1 VNAFLAVV
9 GREKPQVRQP
19 SEEIKLSA
27 NKFIRVGGLQIR
39 VIGDRKGTLV
49 QLNGCLN
56 IDSSPSLRDRLLTI
70 LQPEA
75 PEVLTVDLS
84 EVSHVDSSG
93 IATLIEG
100 LKIARTRNTTLSL
113 KGLQGRLLHILE
125 VTGIGALFGLS
136 SHPAATSATRIQ

>member
-1 VNAFLAVV
+1 V
-9 GREKPQVRQP
+9 Q
-19 SEEIKLSA
+19 EINLSTK
-27 NKFIRVGGLQIR
+27 NSIRADGLQIQ
-39 VIGDRKGTLV
+39 VIRGKNSALV

-93 IATLIEG
+93 IATLIEA
-100 LKIARTRNTTLSL
+100 LRIARTRNTNLSL
-113 KGLQGRLLHILE
+113 KGLQGPLLHVLE
-125 VTGIGALFGLS
+125 VTGIAALFGLS
-136 SHPAATSATRIQ
+136 SHPTATPAARLQ

>member
-1 VNAFLAVV
+1 M
-9 GREKPQVRQP
+9 
-19 SEEIKLSA
+19 SA
-27 NKFIRVGGLQIR
+27 NKFIRVGDLQIR
-39 VIGDRKGTLV
+39 VIRDKKDTLV

-93 IATLIEG
+93 IATLIEA
-100 LKIARTRNTTLSL
+100 LRIARTRNTTLSL
-113 KGLQGRLLHILE
+113 KGLQGRLVHVLE
-125 VTGIGALFGLS
+125 VTGIAALFGLS
-136 SHPAATSATRIQ
+136 SHPAATSASRLQ

>member
-1 VNAFLAVV
+1 MA
-9 GREKPQVRQP
+9 
-19 SEEIKLSA
+19 EEINLST
-27 NKFIRVGGLQIR
+27 NNFIRPDGLQIH
-39 VIGDRKGTLV
+39 VIRDKKSTLV

-56 IDSSPSLRDRLLTI
+56 IVSSPRLGDRLLAI

-93 IATLIEG
+93 IATLIEA
-100 LKIARTRNTTLSL
+100 LKIARTRNTNLSL

-125 VTGIGALFGLS
+125 VTGIAALFGLS
-136 SHPAATSATRIQ
+136 SDPAATSAARVQ

>member
-1 VNAFLAVV
+1 
-9 GREKPQVRQP
+9 
-19 SEEIKLSA
+19 LST
-27 NKFIRVGGLQIR
+27 NKFIPVDGLQIH
-39 VIGDRKGTLV
+39 VIRDKLGTLV

-75 PEVLTVDLS
+75 PAALTVDLS

-113 KGLQGRLLHILE
+113 KGLQGRLLHVLE
-125 VTGIGALFGLS
+125 VTGIAALFGLG
-136 SHPAATSATRIQ
+136 SHPAATPATRLQ

>member
-1 VNAFLAVV
+1 M
-9 GREKPQVRQP
+9 
-19 SEEIKLSA
+19 ST
-27 NKFIRVGGLQIR
+27 NKIIGVGGLQIH
-39 VIGDRKGTLV
+39 VIRDKKRTLV
-49 QLNGCLN
+49 ELNGCLN

-93 IATLIEG
+93 IATLIEA
-100 LKIARTRNTTLSL
+100 LKIARARNTNLSL

-125 VTGIGALFGLS
+125 VTGIAALFGLS
-136 SHPAATSATRIQ
+136 SHPTAASATRVQ

>member
-1 VNAFLAVV
+1 M
-9 GREKPQVRQP
+9 
-19 SEEIKLSA
+19 ST
-27 NKFIRVGGLQIR
+27 NKFIPVDGLQIH
-39 VIGDRKGTLV
+39 VIRDKLGTLV

-75 PEVLTVDLS
+75 PAALTVDLS

-93 IATLIEG
+93 IATLIEA

-113 KGLQGRLLHILE
+113 KGLQGRLLHVLE
-125 VTGIGALFGLS
+125 VTGIAALFGLG
-136 SHPAATSATRIQ
+136 SHPAATPATRLQ

>member
-1 VNAFLAVV
+1 M
-9 GREKPQVRQP
+9 
-19 SEEIKLSA
+19 ST
-27 NKFIRVGGLQIR
+27 NKIIGVGGLQIH
-39 VIGDRKGTLV
+39 VIRDKKGTLV

-93 IATLIEG
+93 IATLIEA
-100 LKIARTRNTTLSL
+100 LKIARARNTNLSL

-125 VTGIGALFGLS
+125 VTGIAALFGLS
-136 SHPAATSATRIQ
+136 SHPAAASATRVQ

>member
-1 VNAFLAVV
+1 
-9 GREKPQVRQP
+9 
-19 SEEIKLSA
+19 LST
-27 NKFIRVGGLQIR
+27 NKIIGVGGLQIH
-39 VIGDRKGTLV
+39 VIRDKKGTLV

-93 IATLIEG
+93 IATLIEA
-100 LKIARTRNTTLSL
+100 LKIARARNTNLSL

-125 VTGIGALFGLS
+125 VTGIAALFGLS
-136 SHPAATSATRIQ
+136 SHPAAASATRVQ

>member
-1 VNAFLAVV
+1 M
-9 GREKPQVRQP
+9 
-19 SEEIKLSA
+19 SA
-27 NKFIRVGGLQIR
+27 NKFIRVGGLQIH
-39 VIGDRKGTLV
+39 VIRDRKGTLV

-84 EVSHVDSSG
+84 ELSHVDSSG
-93 IATLIEG
+93 IATLIEA
-100 LKIARTRNTTLSL
+100 LKIARTRNTNLSL

-125 VTGIGALFGLS
+125 VTGIAALFGLG
-136 SHPAATSATRIQ
+136 SHPAATSATRLP